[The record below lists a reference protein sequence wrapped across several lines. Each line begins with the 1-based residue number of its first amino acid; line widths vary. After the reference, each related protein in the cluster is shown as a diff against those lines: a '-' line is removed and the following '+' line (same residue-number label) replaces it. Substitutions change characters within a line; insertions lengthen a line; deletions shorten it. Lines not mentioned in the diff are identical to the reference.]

1 MLHFTRTQTTTILVT
16 VLVICGLSIPNFV
29 SNETIA
35 DWPKWTQRRIR
46 LAPELQGGTSVVL
59 EVNQTH
65 VREFVL
71 NNLFHDVRNVLRDAR
86 IGSASPLAIR
96 GGSVEVRPLAGDFG
110 AALARLG
117 ELSRAFNGVRAAE
130 VTDAGGGLI
139 RVIPTEA
146 SIQEYEQ
153 PITNRSVGD
162 IRARL
167 FGVPA
172 NVEREGPWRVRVQVP
187 RLGPEVFSRL
197 IW

>member
-1 MLHFTRTQTTTILVT
+1 MLQFTRTQTTTILVV
-16 VLVICGLSIPNFV
+16 VLVICGLSVPNFV

-35 DWPKWTQRRIR
+35 GWPKWTQRRIT
-46 LAPELQGGTSVVL
+46 LAPELQGGTSLLL
-59 EVNQTH
+59 EVNQNS
-65 VREFVL
+65 VREYVL
-71 NNLFHDVRNVLRDAR
+71 NDLFYEVRNVLRDAR
-86 IGSASPLAIR
+86 IGSASPLAVR
-96 GGSVEVRPLAGDFG
+96 SGSVEVRPLAGDFG
-110 AALARLG
+110 AALVKLG

-172 NVEREGPWRVRVQVP
+172 NVEREGPWRVRVQMP
-187 RLGPEVFSRL
+187 RLRPEVL
-197 IW
+197 NWPIW

>member
-1 MLHFTRTQTTTILVT
+1 MLQFTRTQITIILVA
-16 VLVICGLSIPNFV
+16 VLIVCGLSIPNFV

-46 LAPELQGGTSVVL
+46 LAPELQGGTSILL
-59 EVNQTH
+59 EVDQTH
-65 VREFVL
+65 VRELVL
-71 NNLFHDVRNVLRDAR
+71 NNLFHDVRNILRDAR
-86 IGSASPLAIR
+86 ISSARPLAIR
-96 GGSVEVRPLAGDFG
+96 SGSIEVRPLASDYG
-110 AALARLG
+110 AALAKLG

-172 NVEREGPWRVRVQVP
+172 NVEREGAWRVRVQVP
-187 RLGPEVFSRL
+187 TLGPEALNRL
-197 IW
+197 VW

>member
-1 MLHFTRTQTTTILVT
+1 MLQFTRTQTTIILVA
-16 VLVICGLSIPNFV
+16 VLVICGLSVPNFV
-29 SNETIA
+29 SNETITG
-35 DWPKWTQRRIR
+35 WPKWTQRRIT
-46 LAPELQGGTSVVL
+46 LAPELQGGTSVLL
-59 EVNQTH
+59 EFNQNS
-65 VREFVL
+65 VREHVL
-71 NNLFHDVRNVLRDAR
+71 KDLFHEVRNVLRDAR
-86 IGSASPLAIR
+86 IGSASPLAVR
-96 GGSVEVRPLAGDFG
+96 SGSVEVRPLAGDFG
-110 AALARLG
+110 AALAKLG

-187 RLGPEVFSRL
+187 RLGPGVLNRP